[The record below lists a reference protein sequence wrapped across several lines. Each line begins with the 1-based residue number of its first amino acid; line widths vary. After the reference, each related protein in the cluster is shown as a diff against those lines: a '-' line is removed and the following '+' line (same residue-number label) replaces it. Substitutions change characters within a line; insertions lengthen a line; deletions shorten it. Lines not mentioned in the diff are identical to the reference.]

1 MDGAMSIKSWEASSY
16 CIWQCHAALRSGRNG
31 GEGGGGNDIVDRSQ
45 EQKGERKQS
54 QRPGSE
60 L

>member
-1 MDGAMSIKSWEASSY
+1 MSIKSWKASSY
-16 CIWQCHAALRSGRNG
+16 CIGQCHGALRSGRNG
-31 GEGGGGNDIVDRSQ
+31 EGGGGGDNDIVDRSQ